1 MYGVATRPARYNP
14 LPTKANM
21 RRFLVLLTLALW
33 APLAAQQRHTITH
46 EDVFLMKRVS
56 SPAISPDGRWV
67 VFTVTEPSYTEG
79 EQVSDLWL
87 VPADGSAEPRRLTNT
102 KAGESGAEW
111 SPDSRRIAFST
122 RREGDDVAQIYV
134 LDLSGGGEAQR
145 VTNISTG
152 ASSPLWRPDGRAILF
167 TSMVYPGALTDSANR
182 AAAAERKARKY
193 NARVFDASPIR
204 LWDHW
209 LDERRPHLFVQ
220 PLEPNSPA
228 EDLFAGSQ
236 LVQGAGFG
244 GQLGTGGE
252 DLAAAWTPDGSG
264 VVFAATTNRTDWTHA
279 DVVQALWRVT
289 AAGGEPQRL
298 TQGRDDY
305 DTPQFSPD
313 GKTLYAILT
322 PTNEHTFNNRRL
334 VAWTWG
340 GPGGPGGPGNAA
352 GAPRVIAGGAEH
364 SVGTYTPAP
373 DNRTVFF
380 LAEDAGHQRLFRASN
395 GAGAKEQEVGMMTT
409 GTFGGLQVATSTTG
423 SAFKVA
429 AVWESATN
437 PPEIVR
443 IDPATGRSTPL
454 SKFNT
459 DRAAKIDWQPLREFW
474 FTSSRGKRI
483 HSFYALPPGFDSS
496 RTYPLFVLIHGGAAN
511 MWTDNFGLR
520 WNPHLLGATAPGF
533 VVLMTD
539 YTGSTGYGE
548 KFSQDIQFDPLEGPA
563 NDLNEAADTAI
574 KRFKFIDASR
584 QVAAGA
590 SYGGH
595 LTNWLA
601 VTTTRYRALVSHAGE
616 WDLETQWATSDFNY
630 DRERNVGGPPWE
642 DHPIWRTQS
651 PMRRAAKLHTPVLVS
666 VGERDFRVPMNNA
679 LEFWTA
685 LQRQQ
690 IPSRLIIWPEENHWI
705 LRGENSRYFYKE
717 VAEWLTRWLGGPAA
731 TGQ

>member
-1 MYGVATRPARYNP
+1 
-14 LPTKANM
+14 M
-21 RRFLVLLTLALW
+21 RRFSWILCIALS
-33 APLAAQQRHTITH
+33 APLAAQQSGRHTITH
-46 EDVFLMKRVS
+46 EDVFLMKRIAA
-56 SPAISPDGRWV
+56 PAITPDGRWI
-67 VFTVTEPSYTEG
+67 VFSVTEPSYTEG
-79 EQVSDLWL
+79 DQVSDLWL
-87 VPADGSAEPRRLTNT
+87 VPTDGSAEPRRLTNT
-102 KAGESGAEW
+102 KGGESGVGW
-111 SPDSRRIAFST
+111 SPDSRRIAFSA
-122 RREGDDVAQIYV
+122 RREGDDAAQIYV
-134 LDLSGGGEAQR
+134 LDLNGGGEAQR
-145 VTNISTG
+145 VTNLPTG
-152 ASSPLWRPDGRAILF
+152 ASSPLWRPDGKAILF
-167 TSMVYPGALTDSANR
+167 TSMVYPGATTDSANR

-209 LDERRPHLFVQ
+209 LDDRRPHVFVQ
-220 PLEPNSPA
+220 SLEPGA
-228 EDLFAGSQ
+228 QAKDLLAGSR
-236 LVQGAGFG
+236 LVQSAGFG

-252 DLAAAWTPDGSG
+252 DLAATWTADGSG

-279 DVVQALWRVT
+279 DVVQALWLVP
-289 AAGGEPQRL
+289 ASGGEPQPL
-298 TQGRDDY
+298 TQGKDDY
-305 DTPQFSPD
+305 DAPQFSPD
-313 GKTLYAILT
+313 GKTLYAVMA

-334 VAWTWG
+334 VAWAW
-340 GPGGPGGPGNAA
+340 PRSGNA
-352 GAPRVIAGGAEH
+352 APRVITGGADH
-364 SVGTYTPAP
+364 SVGTYTISS
-373 DNRTVFF
+373 DNRAVFF
-380 LAEDAGHQRLFRASN
+380 LAEDAGHQRLFRAPV
-395 GAGAKEQEVGMMTT
+395 AGGKEQEVGTMTS
-409 GTFGGLQVATSTTG
+409 GTFGSLQVATGTTAG
-423 SAFKVA
+423 PVRMA

-443 IDPATGRSTPL
+443 VDATTGRWTPL
-454 SKFNT
+454 TKFNT
-459 DRAAKIDWQPLREFW
+459 ARAAQIDWQPLREFW

-483 HSFYALPPGFDSS
+483 HSFYALPPGFDSTH
-496 RTYPLFVLIHGGAAN
+496 TYPLFVLIHGGAAN

-520 WNPHLLGATAPGF
+520 WNPHLLGAAAPGF

-548 KFSQDIQFDPLEGPA
+548 KFSQDIQFDPLEGPG
-563 NDLNEAADTAI
+563 NDINEAADTAL

-584 QVAAGA
+584 QVAGGA

-651 PMRRAAKLHTPVLVS
+651 PMRRAANLHTPVLVS

-705 LRGENSRYFYKE
+705 LKGEDSRFFYRE
-717 VAEWLTRWLGGPAA
+717 VAAWFARWLGAPAA